1 MEGGSPDSS
10 GSAAVD
16 GRHHDGD
23 AFVLVAVLVQH
34 RDGKTCVAVD
44 SIKHLVTRLHRLAV
58 HFRDYAARNDAR
70 SAQQ

>member
-1 MEGGSPDSS
+1 MEGGSPDPS

-16 GRHHDGD
+16 RRNHDSD

-34 RDGKTCVAVD
+34 CDDETGVAVD
-44 SIKHLVTRLHRLAV
+44 RIKHLVTRLHRFAV

-70 SAQQ
+70 SA